1 MYFTDISYVVHP
13 VGRVTPN
20 GVTLL
25 GTAFFINRRGLLAT
39 AAHVTGNNDSGLVIV
54 MNKVRPFKTTKI
66 PLITLYSVSPQK
78 LRKLTL
84 LLMFVF

>member
-39 AAHVTGNNDSGLVIV
+39 AAHVTGKWFS
-54 MNKVRPFKTTKI
+54 
-66 PLITLYSVSPQK
+66 YSNEQGEFHSRLPRY
-78 LRKLTL
+78 L
-84 LLMFVF
+84 